1 MVAAVGKDGRGDGYL
16 VADDAAGGMAA
27 GVDLGRDVFD
37 DDAVADVSRLHD
49 HPSAA
54 NLAVENLAAV
64 ETSDGCMERP
74 KLAGESTRA
83 LETQMQGHR
92 GGSGC
97 SDRFLDSKSI
107 FGIYADFLRSVKGGP
122 LLPPPTDGDL
132 SPGTPER
139 KKPVECVLSV

>member
-74 KLAGESTRA
+74 KLAGDSTNV
-83 LETQMQGHR
+83 LWIQMQGHSY
-92 GGSGC
+92 GSGYLE
-97 SDRFLDSKSI
+97 RFLDARNI
-107 FGIYADFLRSVKGGP
+107 FGIHADFLRSVKGW
-122 LLPPPTDGDL
+122 
-132 SPGTPER
+132 
-139 KKPVECVLSV
+139 K